1 MYNEQGNDSKTIYV
15 ERIPPNVDIDTL
27 RHVFQKYGPVQ
38 YVSLPKYKHNGTPK
52 GFAFLEFET
61 EKGANDALEGFI
73 SIKRRISSALDPGEL
88 QRWVQ
93 TYTAV
98 WENLWCCRAERN
110 NGLFEFPNS

>member
-1 MYNEQGNDSKTIYV
+1 MHFSLLYFDSLYDAFPSLSYREGEQGLGNDSKTIYV

-93 TYTAV
+93 T
-98 WENLWCCRAERN
+98 
-110 NGLFEFPNS
+110 